1 MAKKPTESAAASK
14 TRKLR
19 ELREADEA
27 KRRAEG
33 IWGALSVG
41 EILHPASNSV
51 FVLRC
56 RGRDAP
62 DLAKEAKTRS
72 PLVAAEDHKAL
83 VTWLGQRPFT
93 DFTARLVAWNL
104 SDQEAKRVW
113 QSHIDDSRAR
123 GVTIVNATATAP
135 APVAV
140 APA

>member
-1 MAKKPTESAAASK
+1 MAKKPAEPASVTK

-41 EILHPASNSV
+41 EFVHTASNSV

-62 DLAKEAKTRS
+62 DPAKEAKTRS

-83 VTWLGQRPFT
+83 VEWLGQRKPEEFT
-93 DFTARLVAWNL
+93 SRLVAWNL

-113 QSHIDDSRAR
+113 QARIDENRAR
-123 GVTIVNATATAP
+123 GATVVNATAPT
-135 APVAV
+135 PVAV
-140 APA
+140 AQA